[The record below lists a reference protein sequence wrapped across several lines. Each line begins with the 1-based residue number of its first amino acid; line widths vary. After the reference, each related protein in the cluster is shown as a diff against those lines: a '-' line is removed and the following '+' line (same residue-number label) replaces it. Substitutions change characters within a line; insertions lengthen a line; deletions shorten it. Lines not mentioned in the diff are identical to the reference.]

1 MGLDAEGREM
11 FADMI
16 RRVAVAEAR
25 AQGADGQ
32 RENSGS
38 S

>member
-1 MGLDAEGREM
+1 MGMDAEGREM

-25 AQGADGQ
+25 AQGAG
-32 RENSGS
+32 
-38 S
+38 